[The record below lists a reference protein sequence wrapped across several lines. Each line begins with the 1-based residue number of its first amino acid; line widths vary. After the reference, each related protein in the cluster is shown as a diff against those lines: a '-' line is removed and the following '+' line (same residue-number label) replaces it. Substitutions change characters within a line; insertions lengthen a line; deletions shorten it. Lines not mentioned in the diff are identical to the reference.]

1 MADVTVTDAR
11 RRFGRLLKT
20 AQGED
25 VKILR
30 RGKVAAFVISAAQF
44 QKLVAAKLAREA
56 DASGPVSDARD

>member
-30 RGKVAAFVISAAQF
+30 RGKVAAFVIWAAQF
-44 QKLVAAKLAREA
+44 QKLVAAELAREA
-56 DASGPVSDARD
+56 DASGPVSDARY